1 MRIARTDHPNQFDF
15 YLCCSRYLPYNWLRQ
30 QCWQHQRSVTI
41 SALDSTRRSVTFV
54 ADFSELETV
63 ARNVCE
69 NCQKLLT
76 DVVRRELSTNYC
88 RCCENCPKMLHL
100 LVPACLLLVLLLY
113 LLNTGARWE
122 NLKQMMGILLQK
134 APPPPFPW
142 THYSYSRSFPLPSHR
157 VSFHKK
163 YCRFV
168 IYQTHQ
174 LCGYVDRE

>member
-63 ARNVCE
+63 ARNLCE

-76 DVVRRELSTNYC
+76 AVVRRELLKIVRKCSTCLFLPAFSLFSFSTCSTLVQGGKISSRWWEFFCKRY
-88 RCCENCPKMLHL
+88 RL
-100 LVPACLLLVLLLY
+100 LPSPGPTIPILGHFHY
-113 LLNTGARWE
+113 LLTG
-122 NLKQMMGILLQK
+122 
-134 APPPPFPW
+134 
-142 THYSYSRSFPLPSHR
+142 
-157 VSFHKK
+157 
-163 YCRFV
+163 
-168 IYQTHQ
+168 
-174 LCGYVDRE
+174 